1 MFTLMQDPAVA
12 SRLAHHH
19 VQERFPGGVVSMAG
33 WLIGIIVAGVVC
45 VGCTTGPDDSS
56 SAREVSTP
64 RTTGS
69 DESSSAG
76 DVPPPPEVGQCRNT
90 PESNLGGNDWVDE
103 SPVVDCSKPHTLE
116 TVNVIESGETMTLP
130 LIKQLAS
137 SCESIG
143 AWVYLDSPGRGAYK
157 IAFPLVYGPSQEQR
171 EAGQSWVRCDA
182 GIQAMTYCCIQLA
195 PQTGSLKGA
204 MGENLAR
211 FQQCI
216 NEVPDPDRTQPLT
229 SCEKPHRAELLL
241 TIMELDASE
250 YPYAAQLEKSGQ
262 SLCRDLVGDRDDAD
276 SLVLTTLWQPKSEWR
291 GGTLYGVCWIR
302 RDAGVLPAL

>member
-1 MFTLMQDPAVA
+1 MP
-12 SRLAHHH
+12 
-19 VQERFPGGVVSMAG
+19 G
-33 WLIGIIVAGVVC
+33 WLIGVIVAGVVC
-45 VGCTTGPDDSS
+45 VGCT
-56 SAREVSTP
+56 
-64 RTTGS
+64 GS
-69 DESSSAG
+69 DESSGSGGVPPPRTAGSDQSSSAEG
-76 DVPPPPEVGQCRNT
+76 VPPPPEVGQCRNT

-116 TVNVIESGETMTLP
+116 TLKVIESDETMTLP
-130 LIKQLAS
+130 LIKQLAN
-137 SCESIG
+137 SCESIE
-143 AWVYLDSPGRGAYK
+143 AWVYLDSPGRRAYNL
-157 IAFPLVYGPSQEQR
+157 AFPIVYGPSPEQR
-171 EAGQSWVRCDA
+171 EAGQSWIRCDA

-195 PQTGSLKGA
+195 PQTGRLKGG

-250 YPYAAQLEKSGQ
+250 YPSAAELKKSGQ
-262 SLCRDLVGDRDDAD
+262 SLCGDLVGDRDDAD
-276 SLVLTTLWQPKSEWR
+276 SLVLTPLWQPEREWQ

-302 RDAGVLPAL
+302 RGAGMLPAL